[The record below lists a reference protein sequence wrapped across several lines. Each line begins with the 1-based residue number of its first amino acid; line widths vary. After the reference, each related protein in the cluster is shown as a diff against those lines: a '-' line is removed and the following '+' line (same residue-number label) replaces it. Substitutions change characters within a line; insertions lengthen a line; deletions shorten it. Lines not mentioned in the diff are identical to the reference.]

1 MKFLEKLK
9 YLKTLYGS
17 LIVIVFWYL
26 LHFIVNSAIVPTPHE
41 TIITFFILLKKDLL
55 LHISA
60 SLFRLIA
67 ALLIS
72 MLIGVP
78 LGLMLG
84 MSKRMDSVISPVV
97 YILYPIPKIAFL
109 PVLML
114 LFGLGNISKII
125 LIMTIIVFQIMLG
138 ARDGVKEID
147 TQLFY
152 SMKSIGLSKVQ
163 IYKNLVIPALLPKL
177 ISSLRVSIGISI
189 SVLFFAENFAAT
201 YGIGYFIM
209 NTWSMIKY
217 VDMFAGI
224 LALSLMGL
232 LIFKFIDFIEKRLC
246 PWIYID
252 NE

>member
-1 MKFLEKLK
+1 MKLLEKLK
-9 YLKTLYGS
+9 KLKTLYAS
-17 LIVIVFWYL
+17 LIVILLWYL

-41 TIITFFILLKKDLL
+41 TIITFFLLLKKDLF
-55 LHISA
+55 LHIGA

-84 MSKRMDSVISPVV
+84 MSKKMDSVISPVV

-114 LFGLGNISKII
+114 LFGLGNVSKII
-125 LIMTIIVFQIMLG
+125 LIITIIVFQIMLG
-138 ARDGVKEID
+138 ARDGIKEID

-152 SMKSIGLSKVQ
+152 SMKSLGLNKTQ
-163 IYKNLVIPALLPKL
+163 IYKNLVIPAVLPKL

-209 NTWSMIKY
+209 NTWSMIRY

-232 LIFKFIDFIEKRLC
+232 LVFKFIDFLERKLC